1 MDGVMHIVS
10 VLTAPWCGWTML
22 VLLLCA
28 VLAEFFQPGVI
39 TQAPAAM
46 FARTDRT
53 YKESPANFMGQLMI
67 TLFRIGTLAL
77 ALCLCFC
84 SINHVH
90 FVAFWAICGIIV
102 AVLMVKMLLN
112 VLLDNTFFLSRRFGS
127 AYEAYG
133 NIVTTGTVVLYPVM
147 MILMHVS
154 NPLAVQGTIAALAI
168 LFLCAWMFRAVR
180 TYVVSPASVFY
191 LVLYIA
197 TLEVLPMALIFYL
210 SAKTI
215 RFI

>member
-10 VLTAPWCGWTML
+10 MTNVPWCGWTML
-22 VLLLCA
+22 ALLLCA

-39 TQAPAAM
+39 TQAPAALL
-46 FARTDRT
+46 ARTDRT
-53 YKESPANFMGQLMI
+53 YKESPANFMGQLMV
-67 TLFRIGTLAL
+67 TLFRIGTFAL

-84 SINHVH
+84 SFNHAH
-90 FVAFWAICGIIV
+90 FTAFWAISGIIMI
-102 AVLMVKMLLN
+102 VLMLKMLLN
-112 VLLDNTFFLSRRFGS
+112 VLLDYTFSLSRRFGS

-147 MILMHVS
+147 LVLMHVT

-168 LFLCAWMFRAVR
+168 LFLCAWTFRAVR
-180 TYVVSPASVFY
+180 TYLVSPAAILY

-197 TLEVLPMALIFYL
+197 TLEVVPMALLFYL

-215 RFI
+215 NYI